1 MLRLNQRKNGLK
13 TLSQTPRQTWGRPA
27 KILLAGIAGA
37 AACGGASLAE
47 TLTQPEITALE
58 ETAASYVRYR
68 KDVAAIEATP
78 IDNPS
83 ATREAHKRLAAHDPD
98 ALTAGWVAYAA
109 LVAADTPEF
118 AAAIQKE
125 VGGKKRK
132 RRKRGALAG
141 KDALYAKLSQD
152 PTYPRSLDGSKA
164 AVDRVLAMTAQDA
177 NRFNKLGEA
186 FKAQAYAMQK
196 TKWGKKRIS
205 APSKRISE
213 ANDYASSRP
222 AAAPPATSPAAN
234 DGVIAPMLA
243 SANEH
248 WDHNWGASGASGRL
262 KNGNAQAVMDRVLN
276 LATRYAM
283 GGVNDKLVDVYAKN
297 TKSQRCLSM
306 AKLTLTQCI
315 AATRTPY
322 EEAFCLGEHGL
333 NDIGNCVGW
342 VASADAS

>member
-1 MLRLNQRKNGLK
+1 MLRSSQSKNGHSFLLQKPGKSPK
-13 TLSQTPRQTWGRPA
+13 TL
-27 KILLAGIAGA
+27 IAGLA
-37 AACGGASLAE
+37 IAVLSGGGVVAE

-58 ETAASYVRYR
+58 ETAASYIRYR
-68 KDVAAIEATP
+68 QDVAAIEATP
-78 IDNPS
+78 IDKAS

-125 VGGKKRK
+125 IGGKKKR
-132 RRKRGALAG
+132 RRKRGALQG
-141 KDALYAKLSQD
+141 RDALFAKLSQD
-152 PTYPRSLDGSKA
+152 PTYPRTLEGSQA
-164 AVDRVLAMTAQDA
+164 AINRVLAMTAQDA
-177 NRFNKLGEA
+177 GRFNKLGEA
-186 FKAQAYAMQK
+186 FKSQAYAMQK

-213 ANDYASSRP
+213 ANAYASSRP
-222 AAAPPATSPAAN
+222 AAAPATSPAAN
-234 DGVIAPMLA
+234 EGVIAPMLA
-243 SANEH
+243 SADGE

-262 KNGNAQAVMDRVLN
+262 NDKKAQAVMDRVLN
-276 LATRYAM
+276 LATRYAV

-342 VASADAS
+342 VAGADAS